1 MRVHRRT
8 EVTIE
13 TDRVLVIQRHS
24 TRVWC
29 RECGREVEALGL
41 AYASALTG
49 ITEHGMRHGGQA
61 WKWHLSESQ
70 DGAPVICLE
79 SLLKSL

>member
-1 MRVHRRT
+1 MV
-8 EVTIE
+8 
-13 TDRVLVIQRHS
+13 
-24 TRVWC
+24 
-29 RECGREVEALGL
+29 GL
-41 AYASALTG
+41 ADASVLTG
-49 ITEHGMRHGGQA
+49 ITEHGMRHGAQA

>member
-1 MRVHRRT
+1 MQVHRRT

-13 TDRVLVIQRHS
+13 TDRVLVIRRHS

-29 RECGREVEALGL
+29 QECAREVDMVGL
-41 AYASALTG
+41 ADASVLTG
-49 ITEHGMRHGGQA
+49 ITEQGMRHGAQA
-61 WKWHLSESQ
+61 WKWHLSEGQ

>member
-1 MRVHRRT
+1 MV
-8 EVTIE
+8 
-13 TDRVLVIQRHS
+13 
-24 TRVWC
+24 
-29 RECGREVEALGL
+29 GL
-41 AYASALTG
+41 ADASALTG

-61 WKWHLSESQ
+61 WKWHLSKSQ